1 MKAFPIIVSSPSGA
15 GKTTIVDAVLKRDKT
30 VSRVITATTRAPRK
44 GEKDGA
50 DYLFWSIK
58 QFEQAIK
65 KGQML
70 EWAQVHTHYYGIP
83 KKSVD
88 SLMKKGICPIL
99 VIDVQ
104 GARTVKAQYPDAATV
119 FIVPPSLKELKKRIL
134 GRNDNTQDIEIRLET
149 AKKEMQELDRYD
161 YALLN
166 EDLKEAVEKMAGIIA
181 AEQCR
186 VIRQDLKI
194 KNLK

>member
-65 KGQML
+65 KGQMIRMMATGT
-70 EWAQVHTHYYGIP
+70 ET
-83 KKSVD
+83 
-88 SLMKKGICPIL
+88 L
-99 VIDVQ
+99 VEEV
-104 GARTVKAQYPDAATV
+104 GARTPKEIPLDEIGVGEVGYLVTGLKDVSQVMTGDESLRLS
-119 FIVPPSLKELKKRIL
+119 FILSADGILILK
-134 GRNDNTQDIEIRLET
+134 GF
-149 AKKEMQELDRYD
+149 Y
-161 YALLN
+161 
-166 EDLKEAVEKMAGIIA
+166 
-181 AEQCR
+181 
-186 VIRQDLKI
+186 
-194 KNLK
+194 